1 MLSIQ
6 ACLELIFLKKLSL
19 LLFFILFYFILFF
32 ACSFKESPDFGR
44 SWKNNAVEK
53 QPESSQGG
61 LFCIFPYYGK
71 LMGKAM
77 HLPCGKVY
85 HRMGIWWN
93 KTTFTL
99 WKVWVPTSK
108 PLSIQ
113 WILLHFPVLWEIDG
127 ETHVIPMWWSIL
139 QDGNIIEKSTHTME
153 KVYKPMS
160 RLSMGFAIFFQAVGI
175 WWENP
180 CISHMMKYT
189 IEYESNGKKAP
200 YYGKSI
206 STNFPGSPNMMCFV
220 AFSCA
225 TENW

>member
-1 MLSIQ
+1 M
-6 ACLELIFLKKLSL
+6 
-19 LLFFILFYFILFF
+19 
-32 ACSFKESPDFGR
+32 
-44 SWKNNAVEK
+44 EK

-93 KTTFTL
+93 KTTYTL

-113 WILLHFPVLWEIDG
+113 WILLHFPMLWEIDG
-127 ETHVIPMWWSIL
+127 EKHAIPMWWSIL
-139 QDGNIIEKSTHTME
+139 QDENIIEKSTHTME

-160 RLSMGFAIFFQAVGI
+160 QAFDGFCYICSGCGNLMRKPMDFPYDEVYHRI
-175 WWENP
+175 W
-180 CISHMMKYT
+180 I
-189 IEYESNGKKAP
+189 
-200 YYGKSI
+200 
-206 STNFPGSPNMMCFV
+206 
-220 AFSCA
+220 
-225 TENW
+225 